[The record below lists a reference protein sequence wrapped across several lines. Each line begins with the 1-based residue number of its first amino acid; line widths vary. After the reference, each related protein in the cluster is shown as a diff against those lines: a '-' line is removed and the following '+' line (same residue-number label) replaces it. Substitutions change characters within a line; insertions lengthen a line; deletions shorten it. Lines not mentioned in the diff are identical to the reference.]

1 MSIVIRLFS
10 ALFVMLVAGCAAN
23 NQAQF
28 DPYNSRPSTLSEAG
42 KARVLKAA
50 TEIGGAEALYYIDV
64 PPSNFS
70 AGLKRHQAFQVC
82 SSSEYSEEACTK
94 AWREAVKYAASKEEK
109 RIKGIQAN
117 TDRINAKD
125 ELILLNRMDP
135 LMGKLVRRGLLTD
148 GTATGEYQSPAG
160 RFTLEGEDLPE
171 RLLPDQ
177 MPPEHEAAS
186 ITGLKKLIGQMRETS
201 LANITP
207 EEAVELYAAKR
218 LGGEASPPRQVAGG
232 SRSNPLSEPLYL
244 EIDPSRI
251 KRGGTDFDLDGGSYT
266 IESGETRI
274 CLPVRRQGGEGACFV
289 AVRRDRNVQ
298 LCDLERI
305 NCTQQ
310 LALPV
315 GNVRRVTPMSR
326 NLRLPTSL
334 GNTEQ
339 VSVTLA
345 GDELPGSFR
354 YNLPG
359 GFQGG
364 GGGSR
369 PAPVIT
375 DRKLGRCTF
384 DSVESRSGLSVY
396 QCGDRQ
402 FLYDGSRF
410 EPLRQGGRRN

>member
-1 MSIVIRLFS
+1 
-10 ALFVMLVAGCAAN
+10 MLVGGCAAN
-23 NQAQF
+23 NQY
-28 DPYNSRPSTLSEAG
+28 DPYSSRPSTLSEAG

-274 CLPVRRQGGEGACFV
+274 CLPVRRQVGDGACFV

-298 LCDLERI
+298 LCDPERI

-310 LALPV
+310 LSLPV
-315 GNVRRVTPMSR
+315 GNVRRVTPLSR
-326 NLRLPTSL
+326 NLRVPTSL
-334 GNTEQ
+334 GNTEP

-375 DRKLGRCTF
+375 DRRLGRCTYN
-384 DSVESRSGLSVY
+384 STESRSGLPVY
-396 QCGDRQ
+396 LCKDGKPY
-402 FLYDGSRF
+402 LYDGSRF